1 VIAMIKLSATVL
13 LVMLLA
19 GCSTTDHEQYVQC
32 KVVHGEPKCPIQK
45 QSRAREDY
53 EVAKDAYQV
62 GLNYENGSLYS
73 DSYMFSL
80 YSDKRAYR
88 VGDILTV
95 VLNERT
101 QSSKS
106 ADSNL
111 EKNTDVDVS
120 VPFAGNLNVA
130 DFNLGIGSST
140 EFDGGSSASQQNFL
154 SGAITVRVIHVLSN
168 GTLVIKGRK
177 QIQLNQGDEYIEME
191 GLVRPDD
198 IDVANRISSLRVAEA
213 QISYTGS
220 GTLADASSPGWFTSL
235 FSRYLNPF

>member
-1 VIAMIKLSATVL
+1 MLMYKPCAFLSLVL
-13 LVMLLA
+13 LLS
-19 GCSTTDHEQYVQC
+19 GCSSADTQQYVQC
-32 KVVHGEPKCPIQK
+32 KVIHGEPQCPNLNQPK
-45 QSRAREDY
+45 LREDY

-62 GLNYENGSLYS
+62 GLNYEDGSLFS

-101 QSSKS
+101 QSRKS

-111 EKNTDVDVS
+111 EKNTDIDVS
-120 VPFAGNLNVA
+120 VPIAGNLNVS
-130 DFNLGIGSST
+130 DFELGIGSST
-140 EFDGGSSASQQNFL
+140 AFDGGSSASQQNYL

-177 QIQLNQGDEYIEME
+177 QIQLNQGDEYINIE

-198 IDVANRISSLRVAEA
+198 IDVANRVSSLRVAEA
-213 QISYTGS
+213 QISYNGS

>member
-1 VIAMIKLSATVL
+1 
-13 LVMLLA
+13 MLLLFT
-19 GCSTTDHEQYVQC
+19 GCSSSSNEQFVQC
-32 KVVHGEPKCPIQK
+32 VVVHGEPKCPNIK
-45 QSRAREDY
+45 KVTNREDY

-62 GLNYENGSLYS
+62 GLNYEDGSLYS

-106 ADSNL
+106 ADANL
-111 EKNTDVDVS
+111 DKDTDVDVS
-120 VPFAGNLNVA
+120 VPFAGNLNVT

-140 EFDGGSSASQQNFL
+140 EFDGSSSASQQNYL

-177 QIQLNQGDEYIEME
+177 QIQLNQGDEYIDIE

-213 QISYTGS
+213 QISYTGH